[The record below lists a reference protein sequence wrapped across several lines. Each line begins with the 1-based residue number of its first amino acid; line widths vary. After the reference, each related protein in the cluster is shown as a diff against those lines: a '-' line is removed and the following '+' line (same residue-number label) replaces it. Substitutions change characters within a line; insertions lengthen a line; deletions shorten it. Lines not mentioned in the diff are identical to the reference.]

1 MSDRRGGHVTGRLPR
16 SMYQIIA
23 LAAFGVSGCSGTG
36 ENTKEGTSNET
47 AVPIN
52 NVAVAAPGNEALAPL
67 TAHDIALADLPGEL
81 ACGFAD
87 RSQKTLLYA
96 SGNVQTED
104 DAVGVVK
111 IGRSIERLTASGG
124 FNALVQGPT
133 LAGSR
138 GTVAIRILDGP
149 IASGESPP
157 RPATMTLPRPGEADV
172 SIEGTWTCGP

>member
-1 MSDRRGGHVTGRLPR
+1 MSDRRGGHGAGRLPR

-23 LAAFGVSGCSGTG
+23 LAALAVSGCSGTG
-36 ENTKEGTSNET
+36 ENATEGASNET
-47 AVPIN
+47 AVPID
-52 NVAVAAPGNEALAPL
+52 NVAVAGPGNEALAPL
-67 TAHDIALADLPGEL
+67 TAHDIAVADLPGEL

-96 SGNVQTED
+96 SGDVQTED

-133 LAGSR
+133 LSGSI
-138 GTVAIRILDGP
+138 GTVSIQISDGP
-149 IASGESPP
+149 AASGESPP
-157 RPATMTLPRPGEADV
+157 RPATVTLVRPGEGDV
-172 SIEGTWTCGP
+172 SIDGTWTCGP